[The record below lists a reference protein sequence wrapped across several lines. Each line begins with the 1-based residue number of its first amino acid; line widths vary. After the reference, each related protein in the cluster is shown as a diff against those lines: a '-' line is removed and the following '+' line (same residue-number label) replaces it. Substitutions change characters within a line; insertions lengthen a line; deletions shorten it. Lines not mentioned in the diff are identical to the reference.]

1 MTDTTLENHHEED
14 VKAALLRE
22 TFDGPGFDS
31 EDELAESD
39 FSGFAQDNVE
49 E

>member
-1 MTDTTLENHHEED
+1 MTDTTLENHDED